1 MKRKIGFKSLL
12 AGTACAMLLLIQPS
26 ADACTA
32 LHLTAKDG
40 GVVVGRTMEF
50 GVDVQSDAIVVPAG
64 SKLTSSLPDKSQGIQ
79 YSTKYGI
86 VGANFMNKH
95 MVVDGMNEKGMYVG
109 ALYLPGYASYQKE
122 TPENAAKSMAP
133 EDYVAWLLGNFASVA
148 EVKAN
153 YDKVILVQ
161 NPQKEIGGQSFPGH
175 FLVTDSSGASVVI
188 EPIDNALKLF
198 EDPLGILTNSPTFD
212 WHMTN
217 LSNYVNLSPINVH
230 QIDLSSTKI
239 TQFAQGGGMLGLPG
253 DYTPASRF
261 IRAVAF
267 SQSAVQLPT
276 TEETVPLVF
285 HIMNSFDI
293 PYGVIQ
299 EKPKK
304 DYKMEAQAGGNVTHY
319 DYTQWTTVADLKN
332 KKYAFKTYKDQS
344 IRTIDVRKA
353 LAAAGNGIKVIEM
366 DSKQPVEDVSTK
378 FK

>member
-12 AGTACAMLLLIQPS
+12 AGTVCAMLLLIQPS

-50 GVDVQSDAIVVPAG
+50 GLDTKSDAVIVPAE

-79 YSTKYGI
+79 YTTKYGF
-86 VGANFMNKH
+86 VGLNFMEKR

-109 ALYLPGYASYQKE
+109 ALYLPGYADYQKG

-153 YDKVILVQ
+153 YDKVVLVQ

-175 FLVTDSSGASVVI
+175 FLITDDSGAAIVI
-188 EPIDNALKLF
+188 EPINKTLKLY
-198 EDPLGILTNSPTFD
+198 ENPIGILTNSPGFD
-212 WHMTN
+212 WHMIN
-217 LSNYVNLSPINVH
+217 LSNYANLSAVNVKPLDFSNTT
-230 QIDLSSTKI
+230 IKT
-239 TQFAQGGGMLGLPG
+239 FGQGSGLVGLPG
-253 DYTPASRF
+253 DYTPPSRF
-261 IRAVAF
+261 VRAVVF
-267 SQSAVQLPT
+267 SQSAIKLPT
-276 TEETVPLVF
+276 AAETVFQMF
-285 HIMNSFDI
+285 HIMNAFDI
-293 PYGVIQ
+293 PFGSIQ
-299 EKPKK
+299 EKTK
-304 DYKMEAQAGGNVTHY
+304 DAIHY

-332 KKYAFKTYKDQS
+332 KKYAFKTYSDQS
-344 IRTIDVRKA
+344 IRSIDLRKA

-366 DSKQPVEDVSTK
+366 DSKQPVEDVSIK